1 MGFYAD
7 RVLPHLVDRVCAIES
22 IRRQRSRV
30 VPRAAGR
37 VLEVGLGSG
46 HNLEFYDPAR
56 VTRVWGLEPSERM
69 RALAREAV
77 EKLPFDFDFIDAAG
91 ADVPLEAG
99 SVDTVVV
106 TYTLCTVP
114 DVEAVVREMSR
125 VLVPGGQLLFC
136 EHGVAPDPWV
146 RRWQTWINPL
156 WRPLAGGCNLNR
168 DPRQF
173 IAACGFRFTDID
185 SGYVPGWRPAGYHY
199 WGRAVPA
206 R

>member
-7 RVLPHLVDRVCAIES
+7 RVLPHLVDRVCGIER
-22 IRRQRSRV
+22 IRRQREKV
-30 VPRAAGR
+30 VPLAAGR

-69 RALAREAV
+69 RALARAAV
-77 EKLPFDFDFIDAAG
+77 ERLPFDFEFIDAPG
-91 ADVPLEAG
+91 EDVPLEAG

-114 DVEAVVREMSR
+114 DVEAVVGEISR

-136 EHGVAPDPWV
+136 EHGVAPDPRV
-146 RRWQTWINPL
+146 RRWQAWLNPL

-168 DPRQF
+168 DPRGV
-173 IAACGFRFTDID
+173 IAAGGFRFTSIE

-206 R
+206 G